1 MKIKTEIQRTKIIEK
16 GDSIRQ
22 RKRGIK
28 TKERDIKA
36 VERKQ
41 HRKRRFYGQ
50 KQFCKIL
57 LW

>member
-22 RKRGIK
+22 RKRGTK

-36 VERKQ
+36 VERKL
-41 HRKRRFYGQ
+41 KA
-50 KQFCKIL
+50 
-57 LW
+57 